1 MTKKIKNAV
10 LWTYVSNDF
19 KGNEIVQ
26 TFYKKN
32 FKKNQRKLKIKKGIN
47 KKDGL
52 IKKTQYK

>member
-19 KGNEIVQ
+19 KGNEIIQ

-52 IKKTQYK
+52 IKKT